1 MKTVKMKFF
10 WVFLLLPLFLIC
22 KGLVAQRLSTSPT
35 VNLYVSPK
43 GDDTNPGTLKRPF
56 KTIEKA
62 KQVVGGLLKT
72 EAKQITVNLRGGR
85 YALQQTLTFNQQ
97 DARVNCRVV
106 YQAYPGEKPVLSGG
120 QKVLGW
126 TLHNA
131 GQNIYKAFV
140 GHSDFRQLY
149 INGKAAVRA
158 RQPNKENE
166 TDFGPYFRLLRA
178 NVQKQE
184 FTIALKDWDA
194 AKSVTQKEAM
204 ELVVLPHWIHQN
216 VRYKSHEVDGDS
228 VRFIPEDAERTVVFN
243 KNDNYYRNAPFYY
256 ENAYEFIDKPGEWYL
271 DKVKGI
277 LYFKAEKDA
286 DIRRLDFE
294 IPVLDVLIEVVGTQE
309 TPVQNLEF
317 RGLTFECTNWTSP
330 SEVGLSAT
338 QFVLPYGQLANR
350 TFVNRAYP
358 QAVFKLMNAQ
368 HVIIRGNVIRNAG
381 ANAIVFFA
389 NVDNSPIV
397 GNTLTNIAAN
407 GIVIDAQGKKNAKPE
422 EQSDSVVIVN
432 NSISKCGQVYTNG
445 GGVLA
450 YNVHGM
456 TIEHNEI
463 FDMPYSGIQVGDQPA
478 GYADMGCYANLIR
491 FNHIHHCLQL
501 HDDGGG
507 IYTLGGNQRGTRIE
521 ENYLHDIKR
530 SQWAGD
536 WYVEAIYLDNYSQF
550 IRVANNVVYNADV
563 GGQYNH
569 AQNNEFNTNGLDIP
583 KKAAII
589 ANAGVKVRFKS
600 EGNPSVQPSSRRK

>member
-1 MKTVKMKFF
+1 MKSVKLTFF
-10 WVFLLLPLFLIC
+10 GVSVLISLFLIC
-22 KGLVAQRLSTSPT
+22 NDLVAQSLSPYPT

-43 GDDTNPGTLKRPF
+43 GDDRNPGSLKRPF

-62 KQVVGGLLKT
+62 KQMVGDLLKT
-72 EAKQITVNLRGGR
+72 KAEQITVTLRGGR
-85 YALQQTLTFNQQ
+85 YALGQTLTFNQQ
-97 DARVNCRVV
+97 DAGENCRVV

-120 QKVLGW
+120 QKVFGW
-126 TLHNA
+126 TLHNV
-131 GQNIYKAFV
+131 GQNIYKASV
-140 GHSDFRQLY
+140 GNRNFRQIY
-149 INGKAAVRA
+149 VNGKEAVRA
-158 RQPNKENE
+158 RQPNRENE

-194 AKSVTQKEAM
+194 AKPVAQKEAM
-204 ELVVLPHWIHQN
+204 ELVVLPHWLHQN
-216 VRYKSHEVDGDS
+216 VRYKKDRIEGDS
-228 VRFIPEDAERTVVFN
+228 VRFVPEDAERMAVFN
-243 KNDNYYRNAPFYY
+243 KYDNYYRNAPFYY
-256 ENAYEFIDKPGEWYL
+256 ENAYEFIDEPGEWYL
-271 DKVKGI
+271 NKEEGV
-277 LYFKAEKDA
+277 LYYKAEKDI
-286 DIRRLDFE
+286 DIRQLDVE
-294 IPVLDVLIEVVGTQE
+294 IPVLDVLIEVTGSQE
-309 TPVQNLEF
+309 KPVQNLEF
-317 RGLTFECTNWTSP
+317 RGLTLECTNWTSP

-350 TFVNRAYP
+350 AFANRAYP
-358 QAVFKLMNAQ
+358 QAAFKLMNAKY
-368 HVIIRGNVIRNAG
+368 VTIRNNVIRNAG

-389 NVDNSPIV
+389 NVDDSPID
-397 GNTLTNIAAN
+397 GNTITNIAAN
-407 GIVIDAQGKKNAKPE
+407 GIVIDAQGKKNARPE
-422 EQSDSVVIVN
+422 EHSDSVVIVN

-456 TIEHNEI
+456 TIEHNNI

-478 GYADMGCYANLIR
+478 GYADVGCYANLIR

-530 SQWAGD
+530 SQWAGE

-550 IRVANNVVYNADV
+550 IRVANNVVYNAEV

-569 AQNNEFNTNGLDIP
+569 AQNNEFTTNGPDIP
-583 KKAAII
+583 QKAAII
-589 ANAGVKVRFKS
+589 ANAGIKVRPKAES
-600 EGNPSVQPSSRRK
+600 SPSVQQSSRRK